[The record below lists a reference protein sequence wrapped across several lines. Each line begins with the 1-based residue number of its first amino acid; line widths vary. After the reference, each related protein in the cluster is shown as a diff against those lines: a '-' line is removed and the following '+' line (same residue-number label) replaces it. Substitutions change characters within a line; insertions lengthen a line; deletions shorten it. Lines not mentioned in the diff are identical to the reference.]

1 MKKKK
6 DIIYKG
12 LGFPILLKGVET
24 FISRNEELPK
34 INHNKLNVTVFEY
47 FLKSQSRLTG
57 NQLNFIRGHM
67 NLSQTEFAKSLGFE
81 SHATVS
87 SWLKKGDKASGM
99 NTQSELAVRML
110 MAHFVNH
117 FDSINENAP
126 VILSDIKEPQAQISI
141 AA

>member
-1 MKKKK
+1 MAK
-6 DIIYKG
+6 DIVYEG

-24 FISRNEELPK
+24 YFFQGEELPK
-34 INHNKLNVTVFEY
+34 INHNKLNTTVFECLLSSR
-47 FLKSQSRLTG
+47 FRLTG

-67 NLSQTEFAKSLGFE
+67 QLSQVEFAKRLGFE

-87 SWLKKGDKASGM
+87 GWFKKGNKSSGM
-99 NTQSELAVRML
+99 NSQTELAVRMI

-117 FDSINENAP
+117 FDAVNENAP
-126 VILSDIKEPQAQISI
+126 FILARIEEPPAEIII